1 MAFMSKQQHLTTD
14 RDEDGV
20 AGDGGSDRSGNG
32 RGQTVARKKDRNMT
46 AGTHWLLQTGLYKRN
61 QGRVIRQVTFGVLL
75 ATIAIGCWR
84 ISELADR
91 ASLKF
96 GLPLAMLAVGFW
108 LSYRIVNFPTFADF
122 LIAVEAEMAKVSWPT
137 RSQLIKS
144 SLVVIITIIGLAA
157 ILWVYDTFWRFLLGR
172 FT

>member
-1 MAFMSKQQHLTTD
+1 MSKQHHLTTD
-14 RDEDGV
+14 READNV
-20 AGDGGSDRSGNG
+20 AGEVKSDRSGNG

-46 AGTHWLLQTGLYKRN
+46 AGTHWLFQTGLYKRT
-61 QGRVIRQVTFGVLL
+61 QGRVIRQVTFAVLL

-84 ISELADR
+84 MSELADR
-91 ASLKF
+91 ASFKY
-96 GLPLAMLAVGFW
+96 GLPFVALAVGFW
-108 LSYRIVNFPTFADF
+108 VSYRVVNFPQFADF

-137 RSQLIKS
+137 RPQLIRS

-157 ILWVYDTFWRFLLGR
+157 ILWMYDTFWRFLLGR